1 MSKKKKSVLLIESE
15 SDNSDSEK
23 DLEEVSFCA
32 SGCDYSPHRATP
44 DRTGPHRAGNDRLF
58 HFDDEL
64 KGVRRANYL
73 QMTKEMNPS
82 RRS

>member
-44 DRTGPHRAGNDRLF
+44 DRTGPHRTAPGTYRVGNDWLF
-58 HFDDEL
+58 HFDDCYE
-64 KGVRRANYL
+64 
-73 QMTKEMNPS
+73 
-82 RRS
+82 